1 MCDQGLLVGL
11 YGQDYKSMCTAV
23 TTCAAVVSP
32 VIGKVFELVLME
44 MVGDKLTS
52 SLINEEFKL

>member
-1 MCDQGLLVGL
+1 MGL

-23 TTCAAVVSP
+23 TTCAAVSP